1 MWRRLASLTTLV
13 VTLEGEEGASMEA
26 LEETEEVE
34 VLETMDIDP
43 TTTEA
48 ITGDLEVGNIVK
60 CKNEKF
66 AALIKKRSKFW
77 LIGRYKIECCKLLN
91 LT

>member
-26 LEETEEVE
+26 LEETEEEE

-48 ITGDLEVGNIVK
+48 ITEDLEVGNIVK

-66 AALIKKRSKFW
+66 AALIKKRSKF
-77 LIGRYKIECCKLLN
+77 
-91 LT
+91 

>member
-48 ITGDLEVGNIVK
+48 ITGDLEVGHSQMQK
-60 CKNEKF
+60 
-66 AALIKKRSKFW
+66 
-77 LIGRYKIECCKLLN
+77 
-91 LT
+91 

>member
-26 LEETEEVE
+26 LEETGEVE

-66 AALIKKRSKFW
+66 AAIIKKRSKF
-77 LIGRYKIECCKLLN
+77 
-91 LT
+91 

>member
-77 LIGRYKIECCKLLN
+77 LIGKYKIECCKLLN
-91 LT
+91 

>member
-34 VLETMDIDP
+34 VLETTDIDP

-48 ITGDLEVGNIVK
+48 ITEDLEVGNIVK

-66 AALIKKRSKFW
+66 AALIKKRSKF
-77 LIGRYKIECCKLLN
+77 
-91 LT
+91 

>member
-34 VLETMDIDP
+34 VLETMAIDP

-91 LT
+91 